1 MRRRASPGR
10 GVHHVQVPIAVA
22 IGVGTPLAHEDE
34 RLAVGRP
41 GGQELVVVPRRQHGR
56 LPRLHV
62 QDVEV
67 PPLLAEVSALVLLE
81 LEPVDHNRRWGLGL
95 GRVGVL
101 HDQCDPLPVGCPH
114 VVIHIA
120 LQGGGLAPLAALAV
134 EQPELGVL
142 VVAAREEREPS
153 PVGAPTRRVLTR
165 FRGGQADVARAVPV
179 RHPDRALVPILGRVR
194 GRNRVRHPGAVR

>member
-1 MRRRASPGR
+1 MSLSGPPWRY
-10 GVHHVQVPIAVA
+10 A
-22 IGVGTPLAHEDE
+22 ID
-34 RLAVGRP
+34 RP
-41 GGQELVVVPRRQHGR
+41 SGLHAGR
-56 LPRLHV
+56 LS
-62 QDVEV
+62 
-67 PPLLAEVSALVLLE
+67 VSGSLSGPSNSVS
-81 LEPVDHNRRWGLGL
+81 W
-95 GRVGVL
+95 RVVVL
-101 HDQCDPLPVGCPH
+101 HDQCDPLPIGCPH

-179 RHPDRALVPILGRVR
+179 
-194 GRNRVRHPGAVR
+194 

>member
-1 MRRRASPGR
+1 MIRRPPRSTLFPYTTLFRSIVVRALERRELMRRRASPGR

-67 PPLLAEVSALVLLE
+67 PPLLAEGSALVLLE
-81 LEPVDHNRRWGLGL
+81 LEPVDHNRRWG
-95 GRVGVL
+95 
-101 HDQCDPLPVGCPH
+101 
-114 VVIHIA
+114 
-120 LQGGGLAPLAALAV
+120 
-134 EQPELGVL
+134 
-142 VVAAREEREPS
+142 
-153 PVGAPTRRVLTR
+153 
-165 FRGGQADVARAVPV
+165 
-179 RHPDRALVPILGRVR
+179 
-194 GRNRVRHPGAVR
+194 PG